1 MTGMMFLDMMNS
13 LTVHQ
18 ANAVL
23 LPLGVKVVRQEYN
36 AKDNVM
42 IFTVDTNDSVSIG
55 FLPGSYEGK
64 SKELNRHLTRETIPL
79 SDMTDADSVLRE
91 LARRFQRQDKPKK
104 IQSVLEKRP
113 LICVSCGA
121 HMSAESRKCE
131 YCGTEYG

>member
-1 MTGMMFLDMMNS
+1 MYNVEGAKMTGEMFLDITSS

-18 ANAVL
+18 TNSVL

-36 AKDNVM
+36 AKDNVV
-42 IFTVDTNDSVSIG
+42 IFTVDTNDSVSI
-55 FLPGSYEGK
+55 
-64 SKELNRHLTRETIPL
+64 ETIPL